1 MTHVCSVILIR
12 RSFDIYHEQQKISLH
27 NESILLLEKNL
38 ADDFA
43 FCSPDTRRLD
53 IDELTVCHYLQN
65 IRQLPR
71 NLGLHSKDRLLI
83 NQSPPMPLV
92 TAIFDS
98 FNESGVNSPILS
110 NMLYLS
116 CLSMFSHK
124 KELIP
129 LLFNSIST
137 VSGKVERLIS
147 FDIAKRW
154 YLRDIAERMYTSE
167 SLIKKKLQDE
177 NTCFTHVAPIDCLIQ
192 QLQQRLRDC
201 DIKHLTDVLEIDKDM
216 RALMQRIENGVAF
229 E

>member
-167 SLIKKKLQDE
+167 SLIKKKLQMKIPVSVKYYSPPGCRWPDDYSSYVKFLCILLRK
-177 NTCFTHVAPIDCLIQ
+177 NVAIAVHRTL
-192 QLQQRLRDC
+192 
-201 DIKHLTDVLEIDKDM
+201 
-216 RALMQRIENGVAF
+216 
-229 E
+229 

>member
-53 IDELTVCHYLQN
+53 IDELTVFHYLQN

-167 SLIKKKLQDE
+167 SLIKKKFRMKIPVSVKYYSPPGCRWPDDYSSYVKFLCILLRK
-177 NTCFTHVAPIDCLIQ
+177 NVAIAVHRTL
-192 QLQQRLRDC
+192 
-201 DIKHLTDVLEIDKDM
+201 
-216 RALMQRIENGVAF
+216 
-229 E
+229 

>member
-1 MTHVCSVILIR
+1 MTHVCSVILVR
-12 RSFDIYHEQQKISLH
+12 RSLDIHHEQQKISLH
-27 NESILLLEKNL
+27 NESILLLDKNL

-53 IDELTVCHYLQN
+53 IDELTICHYLQN

-98 FNESGVNSPILS
+98 FNESGVNSPIMS
-110 NMLYLS
+110 KMLYLS

-167 SLIKKKLQDE
+167 SLIKKSCRMKIPVSVKYYSPPGCRWPDDYSSYVKFLYILLQK
-177 NTCFTHVAPIDCLIQ
+177 NVGIAVRRTL
-192 QLQQRLRDC
+192 
-201 DIKHLTDVLEIDKDM
+201 
-216 RALMQRIENGVAF
+216 
-229 E
+229 

>member
-1 MTHVCSVILIR
+1 
-12 RSFDIYHEQQKISLH
+12 
-27 NESILLLEKNL
+27 
-38 ADDFA
+38 
-43 FCSPDTRRLD
+43 
-53 IDELTVCHYLQN
+53 
-65 IRQLPR
+65 
-71 NLGLHSKDRLLI
+71 
-83 NQSPPMPLV
+83 MPLV

-167 SLIKKKLQDE
+167 SLIKKSCRMKIP
-177 NTCFTHVAPIDCLIQ
+177 VSVKYYSPP
-192 QLQQRLRDC
+192 
-201 DIKHLTDVLEIDKDM
+201 
-216 RALMQRIENGVAF
+216 
-229 E
+229 

>member
-1 MTHVCSVILIR
+1 MTHVCSVILVR

-27 NESILLLEKNL
+27 NESILLLDKNL

-65 IRQLPR
+65 IRQIPR

-98 FNESGVNSPILS
+98 FNDSGVNSPILS
-110 NMLYLS
+110 KMLYLS

-129 LLFNSIST
+129 LLSVLFQEKLNALLA
-137 VSGKVERLIS
+137 LIS
-147 FDIAKRW
+147 PNVGICAI
-154 YLRDIAERMYTSE
+154 LRKECIPAR
-167 SLIKKKLQDE
+167 
-177 NTCFTHVAPIDCLIQ
+177 V
-192 QLQQRLRDC
+192 
-201 DIKHLTDVLEIDKDM
+201 
-216 RALMQRIENGVAF
+216 
-229 E
+229 

>member
-98 FNESGVNSPILS
+98 FNDFVAEILR
-110 NMLYLS
+110 MR
-116 CLSMFSHK
+116 CH
-124 KELIP
+124 IP
-129 LLFNSIST
+129 YTLNPLDFVHHLQKI
-137 VSGKVERLIS
+137 GKI
-147 FDIAKRW
+147 
-154 YLRDIAERMYTSE
+154 
-167 SLIKKKLQDE
+167 
-177 NTCFTHVAPIDCLIQ
+177 CF
-192 QLQQRLRDC
+192 
-201 DIKHLTDVLEIDKDM
+201 
-216 RALMQRIENGVAF
+216 LMIFAV
-229 E
+229 

>member
-27 NESILLLEKNL
+27 NESIVLLEKNL

-147 FDIAKRW
+147 FDIAKRCICAISRKECIPARVSSKKSCRMKIPVSVKYYSPPGCRW
-154 YLRDIAERMYTSE
+154 PDDYSSYVKFLCILLRKNVAIAVHRT
-167 SLIKKKLQDE
+167 L
-177 NTCFTHVAPIDCLIQ
+177 
-192 QLQQRLRDC
+192 
-201 DIKHLTDVLEIDKDM
+201 
-216 RALMQRIENGVAF
+216 
-229 E
+229 